1 MTIFSNTI
9 FKPISNY
16 IKFGN
21 SSIVVQNGA
30 NVLEKLNLCN
40 IKVQYKQ
47 YQKTMV
53 TIPAGTTDYLLSF
66 PMLGIKSTFIAIK
79 ATYKTKNPT
88 KNYLKWKFS
97 SSNDPHRSMTNILVF
112 TGTASNPVDS
122 IYLDNPNDKCS
133 VDLEILI
140 AGVDNDYLE
149 DVNAFLYLDELE
161 LDAVQTFNQTNSGIL
176 AFYNSDGDLVGTTD
190 ASDVVN
196 WYKVQNMNRIV
207 IDESTNNN
215 IILDFKTQYDTL
227 QTLSAINWLML
238 DVNNRSLPTPPDL
251 LPPVITLTSS
261 TLNIDLNNYTNM
273 VYDKNQFITDAIAS
287 IIDVRD
293 GNIIAINQNIKFFDS
308 NNAEVLS
315 ISSAGTFTA
324 EITVSD
330 IAGNIE
336 TDTVTINATYNLLD
350 TTPPVIT
357 YNSNVSVPLS
367 MINSFDLQLLYN
379 GTFNKSDAILLCV
392 SSIVDDFDGVM
403 NLNTLTVNFYQ
414 NSILLTGNITTAGL
428 YEIEFS
434 VSDSAMNQTIDI
446 FQIQII

>member
-1 MTIFSNTI
+1 MSIFTNSI
-9 FKPISNY
+9 FKPLPNY

-21 SSIVVQNGA
+21 RNLTAQSGA
-30 NVLEKLNLCN
+30 NVLEKLSLCDIRIN
-40 IKVQYKQ
+40 YKQ

-53 TIPAGTTDYLLSF
+53 TIPAGQTDYLLSF
-66 PMLGIKSTFIAIK
+66 PMMGIKSTFIAIK
-79 ATYKTKNPT
+79 AKYKTNNPKKNF
-88 KNYLKWKFS
+88 LKWKFA
-97 SSNDPHRSMTNILVF
+97 SSNDPHKSMTSILVF
-112 TGTASNPVDS
+112 TGTASNPVGS
-122 IYLDNPNDKCS
+122 IYLDNPSTCS

-161 LDAVQTFNQTNSGIL
+161 LDAVQTFNQTNTGIL

-196 WYKVQNMNRIV
+196 WYKVHNMNRIV

-273 VYDKNQFITDAIAS
+273 VYDKNQFITDAITS
-287 IIDVRD
+287 IIDARD

-330 IAGNIE
+330 IAGNLA

-357 YNSNVSVPLS
+357 YNSNVNVPLS
-367 MINSFDLQLLYN
+367 TIDSINLQSYN
-379 GTFNKSDAILLCV
+379 GVFNKSDAILLCV
-392 SSIVDDFDGVM
+392 SSIVDDFDGLM

-414 NSILLTGNITTAGL
+414 NGTLLTGNITAAGL